1 MDTQGSSAMT
11 SNTNRF
17 TPTTL
22 TLGDLHVAALQID
35 VKEAEAK
42 LAEMKKATALRW
54 NEFEASVSAATV
66 RVRRSLDAA
75 KG

>member
-1 MDTQGSSAMT
+1 MT

-22 TLGDLHVAALQID
+22 TLVDLHIAAVQID

-42 LAEMKKATALRW
+42 LPEMNKATALRW